1 MSGIFSR
8 WQPRYAEHGIATF
21 PVTAEK
27 TPATKGYLR
36 TGIRG
41 SSELARKFRDAN
53 AFGFACGPHNK
64 VTLADID
71 TKSERA
77 LSDALSTYGNTPII
91 TRTASGGFR
100 VAGIVHLYLLTPSS
114 LLPCPRAFLKIR
126 ARFFAKA
133 RPRWGGGTGRS
144 ENRDGKQTEK
154 DRLLRCSIGTSAKQT
169 EKDRLL
175 FHRNKRRPP
184 FVYLRTQK
192 QEKERAHAGH
202 ENIGCTGI
210 RWRNGHWNASAE
222 SGSRCVH
229 RTGWRWDRYWA
240 TGRP

>member
-114 LLPCPRAFLKIR
+114 LLSCPRAFLKIR

-133 RPRWGGGTGRS
+133 RPRWGER
-144 ENRDGKQTEK
+144 NREIGKSRRKT
-154 DRLLRCSIGTSAKQT
+154 DRKRPPPSM
-169 EKDRLL
+169 
-175 FHRNKRRPP
+175 FHRNKRKTDRKRPP
-184 FVYLRTQK
+184 PVPSEQAQTSLRLPEDTETGKGESPCWSREHWLHWDSLAQWPL
-192 QEKERAHAGH
+192 ERQRRVWLKV
-202 ENIGCTGI
+202 CT
-210 RWRNGHWNASAE
+210 
-222 SGSRCVH
+222 
-229 RTGWRWDRYWA
+229 
-240 TGRP
+240 

>member
-77 LSDALSTYGNTPII
+77 LSDALSTYGNTPHHHPY
-91 TRTASGGFR
+91 RLWRVSGGGNCPPILTYTF
-100 VAGIVHLYLLTPSS
+100 LL
-114 LLPCPRAFLKIR
+114 AFL
-126 ARFFAKA
+126 
-133 RPRWGGGTGRS
+133 P
-144 ENRDGKQTEK
+144 
-154 DRLLRCSIGTSAKQT
+154 
-169 EKDRLL
+169 
-175 FHRNKRRPP
+175 
-184 FVYLRTQK
+184 
-192 QEKERAHAGH
+192 
-202 ENIGCTGI
+202 
-210 RWRNGHWNASAE
+210 
-222 SGSRCVH
+222 
-229 RTGWRWDRYWA
+229 
-240 TGRP
+240 